1 MKQNTTV
8 ALFRKLV
15 EFTGIFQKK
24 EVILFQIFPTTLQFA
39 QAGIHFI
46 AFLH

>member
-1 MKQNTTV
+1 MKQNTKV

-24 EVILFQIFPTTLQFA
+24 EVILFQML
-39 QAGIHFI
+39 
-46 AFLH
+46 